1 MRAYGSKPPEFMAK
15 VPGGLLPVIELDG
28 QVITESAVIMQILE
42 DTFPDHKPLLP
53 PPGSEGRARADLLF
67 RLERQLFSDWLGWL
81 CNDWDHEGK
90 QRRFERTMDL
100 VAKEMEA
107 EGGPFFLGSELSL
120 VDVTFTSIL
129 ERTAASL
136 AYYKGFYIRGQ
147 GRWPAV
153 DRWFDALEQR
163 PTYLGTK
170 SDYYTHCH
178 DLPPQLGG
186 CAMSPSGVPIA
197 TTLDGG
203 NGGWKLPLA
212 PLSSTSMPEPHSAP
226 ESPALDRLEAASKI
240 VRNRANL
247 TRFALRG
254 PGQPGPK
261 PVSAPLADPTA
272 IPALEFSDGME
283 VALRRLAYLLLCPT
297 DVSSRLHVQVN
308 PSRNAFPSTP
318 VIQGLEYVRD
328 RVGVPRDLRLPAARH
343 MRATINHLIDELT
356 SP

>member
-1 MRAYGSKPPEFMAK
+1 
-15 VPGGLLPVIELDG
+15 
-28 QVITESAVIMQILE
+28 
-42 DTFPDHKPLLP
+42 
-53 PPGSEGRARADLLF
+53 
-67 RLERQLFSDWLGWL
+67 
-81 CNDWDHEGK
+81 
-90 QRRFERTMDL
+90 
-100 VAKEMEA
+100 
-107 EGGPFFLGSELSL
+107 
-120 VDVTFTSIL
+120 
-129 ERTAASL
+129 
-136 AYYKGFYIRGQ
+136 
-147 GRWPAV
+147 
-153 DRWFDALEQR
+153 
-163 PTYLGTK
+163 
-170 SDYYTHCH
+170 
-178 DLPPQLGG
+178 
-186 CAMSPSGVPIA
+186 MSPSGVPIA